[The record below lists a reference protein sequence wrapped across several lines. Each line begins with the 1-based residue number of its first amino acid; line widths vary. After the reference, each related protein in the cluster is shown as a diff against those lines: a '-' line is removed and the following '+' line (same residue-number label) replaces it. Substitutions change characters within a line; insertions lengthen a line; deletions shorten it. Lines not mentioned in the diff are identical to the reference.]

1 LPNVP
6 TTVEAGFPNSEF
18 NFWVGV
24 LMASKTPAP
33 IVERL
38 HNEIKAALE
47 NPAVRERLARL
58 GADPMPLTSRE
69 FDALIQKEIIS
80 NIDLVKAANIKVN

>member
-1 LPNVP
+1 M
-6 TTVEAGFPNSEF
+6 EAGFPNSEF

-24 LMASKTPAP
+24 LVPSKTPTP

-38 HNEIKAALE
+38 HKEIKAALE
-47 NPAVRERLARL
+47 NPAVKERLTRL

-69 FDALIQKEIIS
+69 FDSLIQNEIIS

>member
-1 LPNVP
+1 
-6 TTVEAGFPNSEF
+6 VEAGFPNSEF

-24 LMASKTPAP
+24 LVASKTPVP

-38 HNEIKAALE
+38 HKEIKAALD
-47 NPAVRERLARL
+47 NPAVKGRLTQL

-69 FDALIQKEIIS
+69 FDAMIRKEIID
-80 NIDLVKAANIKVN
+80 NHDLVKAANIKVN

>member
-1 LPNVP
+1 V
-6 TTVEAGFPNSEF
+6 
-18 NFWVGV
+18 
-24 LMASKTPAP
+24 ASKTPAP

-47 NPAVRERLARL
+47 NPAVKQRLNQL

-69 FDALIQKEIIS
+69 FDALIQSEIIS
-80 NIDLVKAANIKVN
+80 NQELVKAANIKVN

>member
-1 LPNVP
+1 
-6 TTVEAGFPNSEF
+6 
-18 NFWVGV
+18 
-24 LMASKTPAP
+24 MASKTPAP

-47 NPAVRERLARL
+47 NPSVKERLTRL

>member
-1 LPNVP
+1 MLV
-6 TTVEAGFPNSEF
+6 
-18 NFWVGV
+18 
-24 LMASKTPAP
+24 ASKTPAP

-47 NPAVRERLARL
+47 NLSVKERLARL

>member
-1 LPNVP
+1 MVP
-6 TTVEAGFPNSEF
+6 G
-18 NFWVGV
+18 
-24 LMASKTPAP
+24 KTPAP

-47 NPAVRERLARL
+47 NPAVKERLTRL

-69 FDALIQKEIIS
+69 FDALIQKEINS